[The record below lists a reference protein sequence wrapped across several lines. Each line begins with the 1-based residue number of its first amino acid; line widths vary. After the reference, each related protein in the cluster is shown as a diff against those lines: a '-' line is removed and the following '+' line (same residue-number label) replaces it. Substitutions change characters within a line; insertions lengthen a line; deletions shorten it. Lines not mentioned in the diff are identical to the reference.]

1 VPLHSHVT
9 EVFDW
14 AVQPGCRCSVAAR
27 PPNQAAVEEI
37 INPSLPSS

>member
-27 PPNQAAVEEI
+27 PPNPPALEENH
-37 INPSLPSS
+37 NPSLPSS